1 MSPAHALGSGLLVG
15 VALLRLSRG
24 IATTSLSFPSPAS
37 KARRLPRLLLHFDV
51 NKTIIISDPAGGVT
65 TQQMV
70 NSIISENAWGRV
82 TGGSSDDDGAYERW
96 ELAAECTEP
105 TPSPPDTCSDG
116 IAGSGNGGA
125 VGGKGTGALGG
136 EASPLVSYADLLE
149 GGRVAKRVK
158 KELKTT
164 FTEEGRPGH
173 AFRPYYDRLLR
184 ALAVPAES
192 AAATAACPFKLL
204 RGGQVFL
211 LPSFFELVKHL
222 SAEKRDFAI
231 VFRTFGTD
239 LPEIAAEFN
248 LFCAGEHPLHPGVRL
263 DGSLDGFPD
272 RRIQLPGGTGCYV
285 RDGRTPADVHLT
297 TVGAQGV
304 ISVAHGAAAC
314 HAAICERVAAG
325 HNTLGLQDHYAW
337 WAKCGE
343 ADDAGKIMFVDQ
355 SDGPLDGDDHDGRG
369 GHDGHDGCD
378 GYDGR
383 THQIF
388 FDDNVERTH
397 AHIVDIRDAA
407 SGETVRFKKA
417 RGLYLVRAEPV
428 RSILDREYFIDA
440 VRACEARRDGGGGAG
455 RDSAEG

>member
-1 MSPAHALGSGLLVG
+1 MLRSLITATSPAHALGSGLLVG

-24 IATTSLSFPSPAS
+24 IATTSLPFP

-82 TGGSSDDDGAYERW
+82 TGGGSSDDDGAHERW

-116 IAGSGNGGA
+116 VAGGGNGGA
-125 VGGKGTGALGG
+125 LGGKGTGALGG

-173 AFRPYYDRLLR
+173 AFRPFYHRLLR

-192 AAATAACPFKLL
+192 AAATAACPFELL

-231 VFRTFGTD
+231 VFRTFGSD

-263 DGSLDGFPD
+263 DGSLDGSPD

-285 RDGRTPADVHLT
+285 RDGRTPKDVHLT
-297 TVGAQGV
+297 TVGARGV

-355 SDGPLDGDDHDGRG
+355 SDDPLDGD
-369 GHDGHDGCD
+369 
-378 GYDGR
+378 GYDGH

-407 SGETVRFKKA
+407 SGETVRFEKA

-428 RSILDREYFIDA
+428 RSILDRDYFIDA
-440 VRACEARRDGGGGAG
+440 VRACEARRDASGAG
-455 RDSAEG
+455 RDTVEGRA